1 MHAPSSRISVSATPT
16 FLYLNL
22 ENCRGTATRG
32 STEMIG
38 HGLLEHCVASDGCP
52 TAAPEDNPVS
62 QVTLGYVPSL
72 RPGALLFTLAA
83 FRYSQTGRR
92 DKNAVLVDLYG
103 TAGGRK
109 RNLFGES
116 VATISKRAF
125 GDLVPFR
132 DVLLR
137 HTFFG
142 VYSRAMSPAA
152 SAAWSDAL
160 IAGDRSHRAQKVL
173 RNFNS
178 SGQFHLVTRSLRS
191 CPQCV
196 ADDIDA
202 YGFGQW
208 RILHQIPALFC
219 CPEHGLALN
228 DEVSGG
234 VAGNVGQYALPRG
247 KISTP
252 ANRIPWAASDGHSTY
267 LHLWT
272 QLLEGK
278 LPVVTSHAWAAYM
291 DVVVSRVGG
300 IASARTE
307 IESTIRRTWSTGIEN
322 ITSLTG
328 RHIVENFIH
337 AELSHNSAPV
347 RLAQK
352 LVVLGAISALGIDLP
367 TTGESSQLSL
377 DLSSKF
383 DEYSEPSLQER
394 LRRAL
399 LDVALPGSLA
409 PLLLT
414 DRNTSQ
420 IARDASVH
428 RSSVWKAM
436 QKIPNRLLEEIAST
450 TKWPAKSW
458 VTTEI
463 KRRTGTGRAL

>member
-1 MHAPSSRISVSATPT
+1 M
-16 FLYLNL
+16 
-22 ENCRGTATRG
+22 
-32 STEMIG
+32 
-38 HGLLEHCVASDGCP
+38 
-52 TAAPEDNPVS
+52 S

-83 FRYSQTGRR
+83 FRYLQTGGR
-92 DKNAVLVDLYG
+92 DTNAILVDLYG
-103 TAGGRK
+103 TTGGRK

-116 VATISKRAF
+116 VATISNRAF
-125 GDLVPFR
+125 GDLVPPR

-160 IAGDRSHRAQKVL
+160 ITGDRSHRAQKVL

-178 SGQFHLVTRSLRS
+178 SGQFPLVTQSLRS

-208 RILHQIPALFC
+208 RILHQIPALVC

-234 VAGNVGQYALPRG
+234 VDGNIGQYALPRG
-247 KISTP
+247 NISTP
-252 ANRIPWAASDGHSTY
+252 TNRIPWAASDGHSTY

-272 QLLEGK
+272 QLLEGQ

-291 DVVVSRVGG
+291 DVVVSRAGG
-300 IASARTE
+300 IASAKTE
-307 IESTIRRTWSTGIEN
+307 IESTIRRTWSTDIAN
-322 ITSLTG
+322 ITSRTG
-328 RHIVENFIH
+328 GHIVENFIH
-337 AELSHNSAPV
+337 AELSHNSAPG

-352 LVVLGAISALGIDLP
+352 LIVLGAVSALGVDLP
-367 TTGESSQLSL
+367 ATGESPQFRL
-377 DLSSKF
+377 DLSSKLNE
-383 DEYSEPSLQER
+383 DSEPPLQEQ
-394 LRRAL
+394 LRRFL

-409 PLLLT
+409 PFLMT
-414 DRNTSQ
+414 DRNTTQ

-428 RSSVWKAM
+428 RCCVWKAM
-436 QKIPNRLLEEIAST
+436 QKIPNLLLEEIAST
-450 TKWPAKSW
+450 QEWQANSW
-458 VTTEI
+458 VTIEM
-463 KRRTGTGRAL
+463 RRRKEAGRTP